1 MGNIIIL
8 VTLFSLGF
16 NFSGVFVVFKMIILL
31 TKKLTMSHE
40 EFAKYWLETHA
51 PLARKMPGLRK
62 YVVNVVQK
70 PPGRES
76 EFHGVVE
83 MWFDDKER
91 MKRAFASPEGQA
103 TQQDSEKF
111 TSLMTTLF
119 VEEHTTA

>member
-1 MGNIIIL
+1 ML
-8 VTLFSLGF
+8 VRAD
-16 NFSGVFVVFKMIILL
+16 VMFKMIILL
-31 TKKLTMSHE
+31 TKKPTMNDE

-62 YVVNVVQK
+62 YVVNVVQR
-70 PPGRES
+70 PPNKEPDY
-76 EFHGVVE
+76 HGIVE
-83 MWFDDKER
+83 LWFDDKES

-119 VEEHTTA
+119 VEEHTVT